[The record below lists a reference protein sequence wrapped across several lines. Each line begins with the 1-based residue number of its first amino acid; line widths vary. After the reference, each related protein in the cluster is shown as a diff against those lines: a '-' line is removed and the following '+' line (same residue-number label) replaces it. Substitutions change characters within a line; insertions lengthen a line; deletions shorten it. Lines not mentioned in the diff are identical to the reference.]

1 MEGFKMQCP
10 KCQFENR
17 EGVDFCEECGAKFE
31 LECPNC
37 EAKIPLERKFCGKCG
52 YALSESKETASPK
65 ESEHDTQIP
74 ESSLEETVKTEIKAE
89 GERKYVTVLFSD
101 LTGYTAL
108 SEKLDPEE
116 VKEITSRIFG
126 EISKIVA
133 NYDGFIEKYAGDAVM
148 AIFGIPS
155 AHEDDPIRAV
165 KAARE
170 IHELVDD
177 ISPEVERRIGR
188 PISMHT
194 GINTGL
200 VVTGEVDLERGTH
213 GIAGGT
219 INLASRLSN
228 LAKPGEI
235 LIDANTCLQAE
246 GYFACEYLE
255 ETTVKGKEEPIQVHK
270 VLSQREKP
278 VTIRRL
284 SGLRADLI
292 GRKAE
297 LAQLKEAVERL
308 SEGKG
313 SIVSICGDA
322 GTGKS
327 RLVEEFKASL
337 DLGKIRWREGHS
349 YPYSQNIPYFPIM
362 DLMNRAWRIKEDD
375 SPENVR
381 EKIEAGIERLLA
393 TKENVAPYIGG
404 LYSLSYSETKNLD
417 AESWRSRLFQGIKSI
432 IAALTQHTPTVFCFE
447 DIHWSDP
454 SSLDLLRFIISD
466 PKLQA
471 LFLCVHRLPFSLFSS
486 HQLSSLGNLYEEMRL
501 KDFSSSDTLAMVD
514 SLLQTDSIPGELRKF
529 IQTKV
534 EGNPFY
540 VEEAIN
546 SLVETRTL
554 IQDDGTWKLTKP
566 LTQTDIPP
574 TVQGVI
580 SARLDR
586 LEVDMKRIL
595 QEASVIGRAFL
606 RDILIR
612 ITILK
617 DSLDQGLHSL
627 EMLDLVRVR
636 SIQPDMEYIFKHALT
651 QEVVYNG
658 LLKKERKDLHESIG
672 LVVEQLFQERL
683 SEFYETLAFHFK
695 RGRSVLKAVDYL
707 TKSAQKS
714 VDRYAL
720 EESHKYYQE
729 AFDLLVN
736 HPERTQEKDRLLID
750 LLLKWA
756 YVFYYRADFGALIE
770 LLTPQKKL
778 AESLGDKVKLG
789 MFYAWLG
796 WGIYFKERFL
806 ESHGYL
812 STALEFGKETDD
824 QRLIAYASTWLA
836 WCHMSLGEFDKAIAS
851 ADRALELSKLFP
863 LDHYLYFKPL
873 GAKGFTYWYK
883 GDKKKTFEIGKI
895 MENFGE
901 RHANLRSLCFGRFL
915 ISSSYL
921 VEGDFL
927 SALQGYQ
934 RTQVSAEPLYYH
946 AGRMM
951 EGGCHLLCG
960 EIQKA
965 FDILE
970 VTLHAG
976 RGLGLE
982 WFDTM
987 VKIFLGVATIAKGS
1001 MNKGLNML
1009 EECVQTCVRNKR
1021 RYFHAY
1027 SEYIL
1032 GNVYLQI
1039 VQGEGDLGMA
1049 SIIKN
1054 IGFLV
1059 KNIPFA
1065 AKKAENHLNNAIEI
1079 AGEIGAKG
1087 ILAQANFDLG
1097 RLHKAKKR
1105 KNRAKECMAKAIEQF
1120 ELCEAET
1127 FLAQAKVALE
1137 SF

>member
-1 MEGFKMQCP
+1 MKCP

-17 EGVDFCEECGAKFE
+17 A
-31 LECPNC
+31 
-37 EAKIPLERKFCGKCG
+37 EAKFCGDCG
-52 YALSESKETASPK
+52 HKFQISCPECGTDNRVGNKFCDECGSNLKPPK
-65 ESEHDTQIP
+65 EVPDQITKTRRPSVSPPKENLATDTPSTI
-74 ESSLEETVKTEIKAE
+74 S
-89 GERKYVTVLFSD
+89 ERKHVTVLFSD
-101 LTGYTAL
+101 LTGYTSM

-116 VKEITSRIFG
+116 VKEITSRVFG
-126 EISKIVA
+126 EISNIVGK
-133 NYDGFIEKYAGDAVM
+133 YDGFIEKYAGDAVM
-148 AIFGIPS
+148 AIFGVPK

-170 IHELVDD
+170 IHELVDA
-177 ISPEVERRIGR
+177 ISPDVENKIGQH
-188 PISMHT
+188 ISMHT

-213 GIAGGT
+213 GIAGDT
-219 INLASRLSN
+219 INVASRLSN

-235 LIDANTCLQAE
+235 LIDADTCLQAE
-246 GYFACEYLE
+246 GYFACEFLE
-255 ETTVKGKEEPIQVHK
+255 ATTVKGKAEPIQVHK

-278 VTIRRL
+278 ITIRRL

-297 LAQLKEAVERL
+297 LTQLHEAVERL
-308 SEGKG
+308 KEGRR
-313 SIVSICGDA
+313 SLIAICGDA

-327 RLVEEFKASL
+327 RLVEELKASL

-362 DLMNRAWRIKEDD
+362 DLMNRAWKIKEDD
-375 SPENVR
+375 SPEMVR

-393 TKENVAPYIGG
+393 TRENVAPYIGS
-404 LYSLSYSETKNLD
+404 LYSLSYSETENLD

-432 IAALTQHTPTVFCFE
+432 IAALTQHAPTIFCFE

-466 PKLQA
+466 PKLPA
-471 LFLCVHRLPFSLFSS
+471 LFLCVHRLPFSLFSA
-486 HQLSSLGNLYEEMRL
+486 HQLSALGNLYEELRL
-501 KDFSSSDTLAMVD
+501 RDFSSSDTLEMVD
-514 SLLQTDSIPGELRKF
+514 SLLKTDSIPGELRKF

-546 SLVETRTL
+546 SLVETQTIIHER
-554 IQDDGTWKLTKP
+554 GTWKLARP

-606 RDILIR
+606 RDILKR
-612 ITILK
+612 ITILE

-636 SIQPDMEYIFKHALT
+636 SIHPDLEYIFKHALT

-672 LVVEQLFQERL
+672 LVVEQIFQERL

-707 TKSAQKS
+707 MKSAQKS

-729 AFDLLVN
+729 AFDLLLD
-736 HPERTQEKDRLLID
+736 HPERSQENDRLLID
-750 LLLKWA
+750 LLLNWA
-756 YVFYYRADFGALIE
+756 YVFYYRADFGALIK
-770 LLTPQKKL
+770 LLTQQKKL
-778 AESLGDKVKLG
+778 AESLGDKVRLG

-812 STALEFGKETDD
+812 SKALELGKETDD

-836 WCHMSLGEFDKAIAS
+836 WCHMSMGEFDKAIAS
-851 ADRALELSKLFP
+851 ADMALELSKSFP
-863 LDHYLYFKPL
+863 LDHYLQFKPL
-873 GAKGFTYWYK
+873 GAQGFTHWYK
-883 GDKKKTFEIGKI
+883 GDKKKTFEIGKK

-915 ISSSYL
+915 IGSSYL
-921 VEGDFL
+921 VEGDFK
-927 SALQGYQ
+927 SALQWYQ
-934 RTQVSAEPLYYH
+934 RTQVSADPLYYH

-965 FDILE
+965 FEILDA
-970 VTLHAG
+970 TLHAG

-1001 MNKGLNML
+1001 MNKGLKML
-1009 EECVQTCVRNKR
+1009 EECVQTCVRNR
-1021 RYFHAY
+1021 RRFFHAY

-1039 VQGEGDLGMA
+1039 VQGEGDLGF
-1049 SIIKN
+1049 STLVKN
-1054 IGFLV
+1054 IGFLM
-1059 KNIPFA
+1059 KNVPFA
-1065 AKKAENHLNNAIEI
+1065 AKKAENHLNKAIEV
-1079 AGEIGAKG
+1079 AEEIGANG
-1087 ILAQANFDLG
+1087 ILGQAHLDLG
-1097 RLHKAKKR
+1097 RLHQAKKR
-1105 KNRAKECMAKAIEQF
+1105 KNRARECMAKAIEHF

-1127 FLAQAKVALE
+1127 FLTQAKVALE

>member
-1 MEGFKMQCP
+1 MKCP
-10 KCQFENR
+10 ECQFENR
-17 EGVDFCEECGAKFE
+17 EGVKFCEECGSKFE
-31 LECPNC
+31 LNCPAC
-37 EAKIPLERKFCGKCG
+37 KAQIPPGRKFCGECG
-52 YALSESKETASPK
+52 YNLIPAEDISEKKSAT
-65 ESEHDTQIP
+65 ESLPYHP
-74 ESSLEETVKTEIKAE
+74 SAKKFSSDVAPIE
-89 GERKYVTVLFSD
+89 GERKHVTVIFSD
-101 LTGYTAL
+101 LTGYTTM

-116 VKEITSRIFG
+116 VKGITSRIFS
-126 EISKIVA
+126 EISKIVGK
-133 NYDGFIEKYAGDAVM
+133 YDGFIEKYAGDAIM
-148 AIFGIPS
+148 AIFGVPK

-170 IHELVDD
+170 IHELVDAM
-177 ISPEVERRIGR
+177 SPDVESNIGQ

-213 GIAGGT
+213 GIAGDT
-219 INLASRLSN
+219 INVASRLSH

-235 LIDANTCLQAE
+235 LIDTDTCLQAE
-246 GYFACEYLE
+246 GYFTCEFLE
-255 ETTVKGKEEPIQVHK
+255 ATTVKGKAEPIQVHK

-278 VTIRRL
+278 ITIRRL

-297 LAQLKEAVERL
+297 LAQLQEAVERL
-308 SEGKG
+308 KEGRR
-313 SIVSICGDA
+313 SIIAICGDA

-337 DLGKIRWREGHS
+337 DLSKIRWREGHS
-349 YPYSQNIPYFPIM
+349 YSYSQNIPYFPII
-362 DLMNRAWRIKEDD
+362 DLMNRAWKIKEDD
-375 SPENVR
+375 SPKMVR

-393 TKENVAPYIGG
+393 ARENVAPYIGS
-404 LYSLSYSETKNLD
+404 LYSLSYSETENLD

-432 IAALTQHTPTVFCFE
+432 IAALTQHAPTIFCFE

-454 SSLDLLRFIISD
+454 SSLDLLRFLISD
-466 PKLQA
+466 PKLPA
-471 LFLCVHRLPFSLFSS
+471 LFLCVHRLPFSLFSA
-486 HQLSSLGNLYEEMRL
+486 HQQSALGDYYEEIRL
-501 KDFSSSDTLAMVD
+501 QDFSPSDTLEMVD
-514 SLLQTDSIPGELRKF
+514 SLLQTDSIPGELRTF
-529 IQTKV
+529 IQKKV

-546 SLVETRTL
+546 SLVENRTL
-554 IQDDGTWKLTKP
+554 IQDGRTWKLTKP

-574 TVQGVI
+574 TMQGVI

-586 LEVDMKRIL
+586 LETDMKRIL

-606 RDILIR
+606 REILKR
-612 ITILK
+612 VTVLK

-636 SIQPDMEYIFKHALT
+636 SLQPDLEYIFKHALT

-658 LLKKERKDLHESIG
+658 LLKKERRALHESIG

-695 RGRSVLKAVDYL
+695 RGRSVLKAIDYL

-714 VDRYAL
+714 LDRYAL

-729 AFDLLVN
+729 AFDLLRD
-736 HPERTQEKDRLLID
+736 HPESGRDKDRLVID

-756 YVFYYRADFGALIE
+756 IVFYYRADFTTLIE
-770 LLTPQKKL
+770 LLTPQIKL
-778 AESLGDKVKLG
+778 AESLGDKAQLG

-796 WGIYFKERFL
+796 WAIYFKERL
-806 ESHGYL
+806 KESHGYL
-812 STALEFGKETDD
+812 SRALEIGKETGD

-836 WCHMSLGEFDKAIAS
+836 WSHMSLGEFDKAIAS
-851 ADRALELSKLFP
+851 GDRAVELSKLFP

-873 GAKGFTYWYK
+873 GAQGFVYWMK
-883 GDKKKTFEIGKI
+883 GDRKKTFETGQK

-901 RHANLRSLCFGRFL
+901 QQANLRSLSFGRIVL
-915 ISSSYL
+915 GCSDL
-921 VEGDFL
+921 VEGDFQ
-927 SALQGYQ
+927 SALQWFQ
-934 RTQVSAEPLYYH
+934 QAQISADPIYYH
-946 AGRMM
+946 GARLM

-960 EIQKA
+960 QIQLAFEIMEA
-965 FDILE
+965 
-970 VTLHAG
+970 TLHAG
-976 RGLGLE
+976 RGMGLE

-1001 MNKGLNML
+1001 MNTGLNML
-1009 EECVQTCVRNKR
+1009 EDCVQICIKNER
-1021 RYFHAY
+1021 RFFQAY
-1027 SEYIL
+1027 SEYLL

-1039 VQGEGDLGMA
+1039 VQGEGDLGLQTV
-1049 SIIKN
+1049 IKN

-1059 KNIPFA
+1059 KSVPFA
-1065 AKKAENHLNNAIEI
+1065 AKKAENHLNKAIEV
-1079 AGEIGAKG
+1079 ARKIGAEG
-1087 ILAQANFDLG
+1087 ILGQAHLDLG
-1097 RLHKAKKR
+1097 RLHQAKKR
-1105 KNRAKECMAKAIEQF
+1105 KDRARECLGKAIEHF
-1120 ELCEAET
+1120 EICEAET
-1127 FLAQAKVALE
+1127 FLTQAKVALE

>member
-1 MEGFKMQCP
+1 MKCP

-17 EGVDFCEECGAKFE
+17 EGVKFCEECGAKFE
-31 LECPNC
+31 LECPACKAN
-37 EAKIPLERKFCGKCG
+37 IPLGKKFCGECG
-52 YALSESKETASPK
+52 YDLSKSTEAASLKEN
-65 ESEHDTQIP
+65 EHDTQIS
-74 ESSLEETVKTEIKAE
+74 ESPPEETIPTRIPAV
-89 GERKYVTVLFSD
+89 GERKHVTVLFSD
-101 LTGYTAL
+101 LTGYTAM

-126 EISKIVA
+126 EISKIVGK
-133 NYDGFIEKYAGDAVM
+133 YDGFIEKYAGDAVM
-148 AIFGIPS
+148 AIFGVPK

-170 IHELVDD
+170 IHELVDA
-177 ISPEVERRIGR
+177 ISPDVEIRIGQ
-188 PISMHT
+188 PILMHS
-194 GINTGL
+194 GINTGM
-200 VVTGEVDLERGTH
+200 VVTGEVDMDRGTH
-213 GIAGGT
+213 GVAGGT

-235 LIDANTCLQAE
+235 LIDADTCLQAE

-255 ETTVKGKEEPIQVHK
+255 ATTVKGKAEPIPVHK

-297 LAQLKEAVERL
+297 LAQLKEAVDRL
-308 SEGKG
+308 NEGKG
-313 SIVSICGDA
+313 SIISICGDA

-362 DLMNRAWRIKEDD
+362 DLMSRAWRIEEGDPPAK
-375 SPENVR
+375 VR

-393 TKENVAPYIGG
+393 SKENVAPYVGS
-404 LYSLSYSETKNLD
+404 LYSLSYSETENLD
-417 AESWRSRLFQGIKSI
+417 AESWKSRLFQGIKSI
-432 IAALTQHTPTVFCFE
+432 IAALTQHAPTIFCFE

-454 SSLDLLRFIISD
+454 SSLDLLRFLISD
-466 PKLQA
+466 LKLSA
-471 LFLCVHRLPFSLFSS
+471 LSLCVHRLPFSLFSA
-486 HQLSSLGNLYEEMRL
+486 HQLSTLGDLYEEIRL
-501 KDFSSSDTLAMVD
+501 QDFSPSDTLEMVD

-529 IQTKV
+529 IQKKV

-546 SLVETRTL
+546 SLVETQTL
-554 IQDDGTWKLTKP
+554 VHDKEAWRLARP

-586 LEVDMKRIL
+586 LEKDMKRIL

-606 RDILIR
+606 RDILKR
-612 ITILK
+612 ITVLQ
-617 DSLDQGLHSL
+617 DSLDQGLHGL

-636 SIQPDMEYIFKHALT
+636 SLQPDLEYIFKHALT

-658 LLKKERKDLHESIG
+658 LLIKERKDLHESIG

-695 RGRSVLKAVDYL
+695 RGKSVLKAIDYL
-707 TKSAQKS
+707 MKSAQKS

-729 AFDLLVN
+729 AFDLLLDQ
-736 HPERTQEKDRLLID
+736 PERTQDKDRLLID

-756 YVFYYRADFGALIE
+756 IVFYYRADLGALIE

-778 AESLGDKVKLG
+778 AESLGDKVRLG

-812 STALEFGKETDD
+812 SKALEIGKETGD

-836 WCHMSLGEFDKAIAS
+836 WSHASLGEFDKAIAS
-851 ADRALELSKLFP
+851 GDTAFELSKLFP

-873 GAKGFTYWYK
+873 AGQGFTYWFK
-883 GDKKKTFEIGKI
+883 GDRKKTFEIG
-895 MENFGE
+895 
-901 RHANLRSLCFGRFL
+901 
-915 ISSSYL
+915 
-921 VEGDFL
+921 
-927 SALQGYQ
+927 
-934 RTQVSAEPLYYH
+934 
-946 AGRMM
+946 
-951 EGGCHLLCG
+951 
-960 EIQKA
+960 
-965 FDILE
+965 
-970 VTLHAG
+970 
-976 RGLGLE
+976 
-982 WFDTM
+982 
-987 VKIFLGVATIAKGS
+987 
-1001 MNKGLNML
+1001 
-1009 EECVQTCVRNKR
+1009 
-1021 RYFHAY
+1021 
-1027 SEYIL
+1027 
-1032 GNVYLQI
+1032 
-1039 VQGEGDLGMA
+1039 
-1049 SIIKN
+1049 
-1054 IGFLV
+1054 
-1059 KNIPFA
+1059 
-1065 AKKAENHLNNAIEI
+1065 
-1079 AGEIGAKG
+1079 
-1087 ILAQANFDLG
+1087 
-1097 RLHKAKKR
+1097 
-1105 KNRAKECMAKAIEQF
+1105 
-1120 ELCEAET
+1120 
-1127 FLAQAKVALE
+1127 
-1137 SF
+1137 

>member
-1 MEGFKMQCP
+1 MKCP
-10 KCQFENR
+10 ECQFENR
-17 EGVDFCEECGAKFE
+17 EGA
-31 LECPNC
+31 
-37 EAKIPLERKFCGKCG
+37 KFCGECGHNFEIACPKCG
-52 YALSESKETASPK
+52 TDNRAGNKFCDECGYNLMLGKETSDEILEK
-65 ESEHDTQIP
+65 ESLPPPTTSEK
-74 ESSLEETVKTEIKAE
+74 SSSDVATIK
-89 GERKYVTVLFSD
+89 GERKHVTVLFSD
-101 LTGYTAL
+101 LTGYTAM

-126 EISKIVA
+126 GISKIVGK
-133 NYDGFIEKYAGDAVM
+133 YDGFIEKYAGDAVM
-148 AIFGIPS
+148 AIFGVPK

-165 KAARE
+165 KVAIE
-170 IHELVDD
+170 IHELVDLT
-177 ISPEVERRIGR
+177 SPDVESRIGQ

-200 VVTGEVDLERGTH
+200 VVTGEVDMERGTH
-213 GIAGGT
+213 GIAGDT
-219 INLASRLSN
+219 INVASRLSN
-228 LAKPGEI
+228 LAQPGEI
-235 LIDANTCLQAE
+235 LIDADTCFQAE
-246 GYFACEYLE
+246 GYFACEFLE
-255 ETTVKGKEEPIQVHK
+255 ATTVKGKAEPIQVHK

-278 VTIRRL
+278 ITIRRL

-297 LAQLKEAVERL
+297 LAQLQEAVERIK
-308 SEGKG
+308 EGKG
-313 SIVSICGDA
+313 SIITICGDA

-327 RLVEEFKASL
+327 RLVEEFKSSL

-362 DLMNRAWRIKEDD
+362 DLMSRAWRIKEDD
-375 SPENVR
+375 PPDKVR

-393 TKENVAPYIGG
+393 TRENVAPYIGS
-404 LYSLSYSETKNLD
+404 LYSLSYSETENLD

-432 IAALTQHTPTVFCFE
+432 IAALTQHAPTIFCFE

-466 PKLQA
+466 PKLPA
-471 LFLCVHRLPFSLFSS
+471 LFLCVHRLPFSLFSA
-486 HQLSSLGNLYEEMRL
+486 HQLSALGNLYEEIRL

-514 SLLQTDSIPGELRKF
+514 SLLKTDSIPDELRKF
-529 IQTKV
+529 IQMKV

-540 VEEAIN
+540 VEEVIN
-546 SLVETRTL
+546 SLVETQAL
-554 IQDDGTWKLTKP
+554 IHDKGTWKLTRP

-606 RDILIR
+606 RDILKR
-612 ITILK
+612 ITILQE
-617 DSLDQGLHSL
+617 SLDQGLHSL

-636 SIQPDMEYIFKHALT
+636 SIQPDLEYIFKHALT

-658 LLKKERKDLHESIG
+658 LLKKERRDLHESIG
-672 LVVEQLFQERL
+672 LVVEQLFHERL

-707 TKSAQKS
+707 MKSAQKS

-729 AFDLLVN
+729 AFDLLLD
-736 HPERTQEKDRLLID
+736 HPERTQDKDRLLID

-756 YVFYYRADFGALIE
+756 YVFYYRADFGALIK
-770 LLTPQKKL
+770 LLTPQKEL
-778 AESLGDKVKLG
+778 AESLGDKVLLG

-812 STALEFGKETDD
+812 SKALELGKETDD

-851 ADRALELSKLFP
+851 ADMALELSKLFP
-863 LDHYLYFKPL
+863 LDHYLHFKPL
-873 GAKGFTYWYK
+873 GAQGFTYWYK

-921 VEGDFL
+921 VEGDFK
-927 SALQGYQ
+927 SALQWYQ
-934 RTQVSAEPLYYH
+934 RTQVSADPLYYH

-960 EIQKA
+960 DIQKA
-965 FDILE
+965 FEILE
-970 VTLHAG
+970 ATLHAG

-1001 MNKGLNML
+1001 MNQGLNML

-1032 GNVYLQI
+1032 GNVYFQI
-1039 VQGEGDLGMA
+1039 VQGEGDLGLT

-1054 IGFLV
+1054 IGFLM

-1065 AKKAENHLNNAIEI
+1065 AKKAENHLNKAIEI

-1087 ILAQANFDLG
+1087 ILAQAHFDLG
-1097 RLHKAKKR
+1097 RLHQAKKR